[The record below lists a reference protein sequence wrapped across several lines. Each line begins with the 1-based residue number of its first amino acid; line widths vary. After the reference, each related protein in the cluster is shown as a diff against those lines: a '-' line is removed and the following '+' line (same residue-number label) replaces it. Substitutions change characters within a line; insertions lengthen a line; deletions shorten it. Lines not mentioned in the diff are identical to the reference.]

1 METTIANRIGGSVF
15 SIIGVFALSGAWKVA
30 KMNKYWSAIGLGFVG
45 VIILLLGLGM
55 FFSQGLSNTLKNYAY
70 VTDAYTDFASDP
82 NKPRDPQQIDQNM
95 SSSPSPFDTNSSKQ
109 FGNYNKSQTTDLASN
124 AALVNFN
131 TSNSYDGAAV
141 SGTVAAGPNSLTS
154 NYNGYEQGPVP
165 ANIPSDP
172 NFTTTEKV
180 SEPSSFKLW

>member
-15 SIIGVFALSGAWKVA
+15 SVIGVFALSGALKVG
-30 KMNKYWSAIGLGFVG
+30 KLKNYWSAIGLGVVG
-45 VIILLLGLGM
+45 IIILLLGLGM
-55 FFSQGLSNTLKNYAY
+55 FFQQGLSNTLKNYAY
-70 VTDAYTDFASDP
+70 VTDAYTEFANDP
-82 NKPRDPQQIDQNM
+82 TRPRDPQQIDQDM
-95 SSSPSPFDTNSSKQ
+95 SSKPSPFDTNSSKQ

-141 SGTVAAGPNSLTS
+141 SGTVAGTPAG
-154 NYNGYEQGPVP
+154 NYYEEAVP

-172 NFTTTEKV
+172 NFTTTQNV
-180 SEPSSFKLW
+180 SKPSNFKFW